1 MTQHVSLF
9 HAARRQRHSRGG
21 LAGLPRRLLLQGR
34 KLHMQMLLLVFVF
47 TCSWLAFIGHTQT
60 AHVSTALSARL
71 QHLQATFKG
80 HVESQYSVTGGYWQ
94 LEVNY
99 SNPTV
104 PLLAKTRY
112 RVTNKTC
119 WELAS
124 SHAETLSPLYRP
136 SRAPPTVSTSFC
148 NMFQHEP
155 QKLCG
160 QQQSRQLGQKD

>member
-1 MTQHVSLF
+1 
-9 HAARRQRHSRGG
+9 
-21 LAGLPRRLLLQGR
+21 
-34 KLHMQMLLLVFVF
+34 MQLLLLVFLF

-60 AHVSTALSARL
+60 AHVSTALSDRL

-80 HVESQYSVTGGYWQ
+80 HVESQYGVSGGYWQ

-124 SHAETLSPLYRP
+124 SHAESLSQLYRP
-136 SRAPPTVSTSFC
+136 TRAPPTVSNSFK
-148 NMFQHEP
+148 NMLKYEAQNVAGEAEN
-155 QKLCG
+155 
-160 QQQSRQLGQKD
+160 